1 MMIAKQ
7 AYFGYKSF
15 DYLEKKDFR
24 QFEIAEEMGWGDIEP
39 YEVAL
44 TEAEEKRVE
53 KILEENLVISLH
65 DHVISLPKNRNEMI
79 TAIKECRA
87 FTAYEA
93 LSRSCLDAV
102 FDNQTMY
109 IFFGAYNRGW
119 KWDDCLYDLGMRL
132 CDISHQ
138 NYVIVGQ
145 GIEDIKE
152 AHKEGKMALIPA
164 FESCTMIENEIDRLD
179 VLYGFGVRMLGI
191 TYSDANM
198 LGSGLNEKNDRGL
211 TNFGYRVVQ
220 RLNKLGIAI
229 DVAHCGDQTSLDV
242 IEASEKPVFISHAGA
257 RSVWNTRRMVPDE
270 VIERCASKG
279 GVIGIEAAPHT
290 TPSEEHKEQDI
301 ESFFDH
307 VKYCI
312 DLVGVDHVTFGPDTI
327 YGDHCGLHAALSESF
342 SLGAFQKKDA
352 EQVPEIEYVKGLE
365 NPTECSNNVVRYL
378 VKAGYSDEDIEKI
391 IGGNTLRVLKEVWI

>member
-1 MMIAKQ
+1 MMTKQ
-7 AYFGYKSF
+7 GYSGYKSF
-15 DYLEKKDFR
+15 DYLEKKDFS
-24 QFEIAEEMGWGDIEP
+24 QFEIADEIGWGDVEP
-39 YEVAL
+39 YEVPL
-44 TEAEEKRVE
+44 TEYEEKRVR

-65 DHVISLPKNRNEMI
+65 DHVICLPKNRNEMI

-119 KWDDCLYDLGMRL
+119 KWDDCVYDLGMRL
-132 CDISHQ
+132 CDISYQ
-138 NYVIVGQ
+138 NFVIVGK
-145 GIEDIKE
+145 GIEDIKK

-198 LGSGLNEKNDRGL
+198 LGSGLNEEKDCGL
-211 TNFGYRVVQ
+211 TNFGCRVVQ

-327 YGDHCGLHAALSESF
+327 YGDHCGLHAALSESL
-342 SLGAFQKKDA
+342 SLGAFKKKDA
-352 EQVPEIEYVKGLE
+352 EQVPEIRYVKGLE

-378 VKAGYSDEDIEKI
+378 VKAGYSDEDIAKI
-391 IGGNTLRVLKEVWI
+391 IGGNTLRVLREVWI

>member
-1 MMIAKQ
+1 MVTKQ
-7 AYFGYKSF
+7 GYSGYKSF
-15 DYLEKKDFR
+15 DYLDKKDFSR
-24 QFEIAEEMGWGDIEP
+24 FEIAEQIGWGDVEP
-39 YEVAL
+39 YEIPL
-44 TEAEEKRVE
+44 TGDEEKRVE
-53 KILEENLVISLH
+53 RILEENVVISLH
-65 DHVISLPKNRNEMI
+65 DHVICLPKNRNEMI
-79 TAIKECRA
+79 TAIKESRA

-109 IFFGAYNRGW
+109 IFFGAYTRGW
-119 KWDDCLYDLGMRL
+119 KWNDCLYDLGMRL

-138 NYVIVGQ
+138 NYVIVGK

-152 AHKEGKMALIPA
+152 AHKEKKMALIPA

-179 VLYGFGVRMLGI
+179 VLYGFGVRMMGI

-198 LGSGLNEKNDRGL
+198 LGSGLNEKNDNGL

-257 RSVWNTRRMVPDE
+257 RNVWNTRRMVPDE
-270 VIERCASKG
+270 VIVRCASKG

-312 DLVGVDHVTFGPDTI
+312 NLVGADHVTFGPDTI
-327 YGDHCGLHAALSESF
+327 YGDHCGLHAALSESL
-342 SLGAFQKKDA
+342 SLGAFKKKDA
-352 EQVPEIEYVKGLE
+352 KDVPEIEYVKGME

-378 VKAGYSDEDIEKI
+378 VKAGYSDEDIAKF
-391 IGGNTLRVLKEVWI
+391 IGGNTLRVLKDTWI